1 MTEACGWYRLNIY
14 LRNKR
19 VICPNDR
26 ASNSK
31 TVLCHVNSDHNSI
44 WHSLGKCFRC
54 ASMISTLFVSVF
66 SEKSF
71 KSRARNLKK
80 SIKLVAMIFHKLVFV
95 YFEMV
100 LRSHNYQTW
109 YVFIYWWSQC
119 RFSSSYSREPDTH
132 RRVVCRASPYPT
144 SARVAYTGFLLISNL
159 LIFNSEELLQEVK
172 RPTEICHENVMSMR
186 E

>member
-1 MTEACGWYRLNIY
+1 MTWRDYIVCIIQTFVFCLPLWRFMTEACGWYRLNIY
-14 LRNKR
+14 LRNKK

-26 ASNSK
+26 ASNSE

-66 SEKSF
+66 SEK
-71 KSRARNLKK
+71 NLNNALVIKK
-80 SIKLVAMIFHKLVFV
+80 KAWKLGGELIAIIFHKLFV

-100 LRSHNYQTW
+100 LSSHNYQTW

-132 RRVVCRASPYPT
+132 KRVVCRASPYPT
-144 SARVAYTGFLLISNL
+144 SARVTYTDFLL
-159 LIFNSEELLQEVK
+159 
-172 RPTEICHENVMSMR
+172 MSL
-186 E
+186 